1 MARRVGR
8 STAPSGDVNENR
20 VVAIRGATT
29 VAADE
34 PQLILGATREL
45 LVALTEQNALDYD
58 DIISA
63 IFTVTGDLRA
73 EFPARAAR
81 DLGWVDV
88 PLLCTVEMA
97 VPGALGKCIRVLLHA
112 HSANRRRDLRHV
124 YLHDARILRPDLLS
138 DAASDPG

>member
-1 MARRVGR
+1 M
-8 STAPSGDVNENR
+8 SFTNEGR

-34 PQLILGATREL
+34 PGLILSATREL
-45 LVALTEQNALDYD
+45 LIGITEHNTLDPG

-88 PLLCTVEMA
+88 PLLCTVEMS
-97 VPGALGKCIRVLLHA
+97 VPGALGRCIRVLLHA
-112 HSANRRRDLRHV
+112 QRAGGKRALRHV
-124 YLHDARILRPDLLS
+124 YLHGARVLRPDLL
-138 DAASDPG
+138 AE

>member
-1 MARRVGR
+1 M
-8 STAPSGDVNENR
+8 NERR

-29 VAADE
+29 VAAAQSADE
-34 PQLILGATREL
+34 AALILRATGEL
-45 LVALTEQNALDYD
+45 LSSMVEQNSLHTD

-81 DLGWVDV
+81 EIGWSDI

-97 VPGALGKCIRVLLHA
+97 VPGALERCIRILLHT
-112 HSANRRRDLRHV
+112 HTTRPRSELRHV
-124 YLHDARILRPDLLS
+124 YLHGARVLRPDLLT
-138 DAASDPG
+138 P